1 MEQEKSK
8 KRSVPLKFNLAFAT
22 GEITD
27 AVAYQGFSFLIF
39 NFYYFVIDMDVGVL
53 TILYVLWSIYNAFN
67 DPILGGLSDK
77 TRTKKLGGGRRRP
90 WMIAAWVPLS
100 LIMFFLFTP
109 FATYADNP
117 VWVSIYFFVIICL
130 FDTIY
135 TAFSLNRTSLYPEMF
150 RTNKEREEAGAGRRI
165 MMIVGLILA
174 MGLPTFIVGDLS
186 DPLNLYKYWIAGAAL
201 GVIVF
206 ITAWI
211 NIRWG
216 VKEPPLEEL
225 EEKETT
231 GVFKS
236 IWITLKNWKFLV
248 FVLCSMM
255 NWYVFALFPMVMNI
269 FNKFVFAERTA
280 TWMGA
285 NESLFGAILLLV
297 AFLFSGIGVLIWS
310 KLDSILGSKVA
321 FIISQAFWVSVLIP
335 LFFVNNYFVALAI
348 MALNGIALGGSP
360 YFIDRHISNI
370 TDEDEL
376 KTGQRREASF
386 YGVHALIIRLSGI
399 FAMVSMLVVLK
410 AYDYTIWSS
419 ADVANPPIEY
429 KFLSVRSLVS
439 WFPVIALVLG
449 IIFLAIYP
457 LNKKEVKALQDS
469 YKKGIKLKENE

>member
-1 MEQEKSK
+1 MEQEKEKSK
-8 KRSVPLKFNLAFAT
+8 RVVPLKFNLAFAT

-39 NFYYFVIDMDVGVL
+39 NFYYFVINMDVAYL

-109 FATYADNP
+109 FATFDQNP

-150 RTNKEREEAGAGRRI
+150 RTNKEREEAGTARRI
-165 MMIVGLILA
+165 MMIVGLVLA

-186 DPLNLYKYWIAGAAL
+186 NPANLYRYWIAGAAL

-211 NIRWG
+211 NIKWG

-236 IWITLKNWKFLV
+236 IWITLKNWKFVV

-269 FNKFVFAERTA
+269 YNKFILAQP
-280 TWMGA
+280 WMGE
-285 NESLFGAILLLV
+285 NESLFAAILLLV
-297 AFLFSGIGVLIWS
+297 AFLFSGVGVLIWS
-310 KLDSILGSKVA
+310 KIDSLLGSKVG
-321 FIISQAFWVSVLIP
+321 FLISQAFWVAVLIP
-335 LFFVNNYFVALAI
+335 MFFVNNYFVALAI

-370 TDEDEL
+370 ADEDEL

-399 FAMVSMLVVLK
+399 FAIVSMYIIL
-410 AYDYTIWSS
+410 ATSDYSIWSD
-419 ADVANPPIEY
+419 ANVANPPEIGL
-429 KFLSVRSLVS
+429 KSLVS
-439 WFPVIALVLG
+439 WFPAVALVLG
-449 IIFLAIYP
+449 IIFLLIYP
-457 LNKKEVKALQDS
+457 LNKKEVDVLQNV
-469 YKKGIKLKENE
+469 YKKSKKDEN